1 MSTNRKSRKSLE
13 LTPKEIAALLE
24 ASHITEEE
32 IQHWHAD
39 FLHHCP
45 SGQLDKKAFTEYYRK
60 LNPREGFNDS
70 FEAIFDMID
79 VNKDNTIDF
88 NEFLVVIVLI
98 NRINDLGSR
107 LSFVFDMWDQSD
119 DGHIDQKEL
128 ANVITAIYDRAGITD
143 RKGERDPKKR
153 AKEIIAKL
161 DISGDK
167 KLNKEEFITGCK
179 NDPIIR
185 NLLAPN
191 V

>member
-24 ASHITEEE
+24 ASHITEE
-32 IQHWHAD
+32 
-39 FLHHCP
+39 
-45 SGQLDKKAFTEYYRK
+45 
-60 LNPREGFNDS
+60 
-70 FEAIFDMID
+70 D

-128 ANVITAIYDRAGITD
+128 ANVITAIYDRAGISD